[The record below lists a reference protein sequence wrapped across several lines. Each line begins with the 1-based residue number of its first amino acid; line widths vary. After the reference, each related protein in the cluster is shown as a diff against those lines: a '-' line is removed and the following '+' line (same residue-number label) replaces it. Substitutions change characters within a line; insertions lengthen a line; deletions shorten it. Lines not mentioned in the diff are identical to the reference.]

1 MFYDEQKTIETCEE
15 KPYRIFDLI
24 DEGYKDLV
32 DKILLKNIVDINT
45 KDEKGNDI
53 LQYLLKKGWYDLV
66 EKHMKKK
73 NWNVNNQ
80 NNNGDTFAHTLVTIK
95 YLEVINII
103 KILLKN
109 TKFIPNI
116 RNKKG
121 ETILDKSI
129 NNHYIYTTIKILE
142 DERFDNIDLV
152 SVKNLYEHYIKNNN
166 YGSYAKVNNLE
177 IIVDNLLDKEL
188 LPKVTKVLKKITSN
202 LEKIIE
208 EVKNNDMNSLEQII
222 YSSLEEIK

>member
-1 MFYDEQKTIETCEE
+1 MFYNEQKAIDTCEE
-15 KPYRIFDLI
+15 NPILIFDLI
-24 DEGYKDLV
+24 DENYKELV
-32 DKILLKNIVDINT
+32 DKILTKNKIDINT
-45 KDEKGNDI
+45 KDKNGNDI

-80 NNNGDTFAHTLVTIK
+80 NDAGETFAHILVTIK
-95 YLEVINII
+95 YLDVINII
-103 KILLKN
+103 KLLLKN
-109 TKFIPNI
+109 QNFIPNI

-129 NNHYIYTTIKILE
+129 NNHYIYTTVKILE

-166 YGSYAKVNNLE
+166 YGAYAKLNNLE
-177 IIVDNLLDKEL
+177 VIVDNLLEKEL
-188 LPKVTKVLKKITSN
+188 LPKVSKVINNINKNFKVIV
-202 LEKIIE
+202 E
-208 EVKNNDMNSLEQII
+208 EVKNNETDSLEHII
-222 YSSLEEIK
+222 YSSLEEAK